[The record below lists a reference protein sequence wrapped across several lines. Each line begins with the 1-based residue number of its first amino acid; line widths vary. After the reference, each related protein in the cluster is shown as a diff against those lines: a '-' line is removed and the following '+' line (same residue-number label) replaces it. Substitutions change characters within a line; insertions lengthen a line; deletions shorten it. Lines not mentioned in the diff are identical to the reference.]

1 MPDTKGNLYIYE
13 AVALRNQ
20 YDAHVELLSSLINNP
35 GRKAGTAGLRDGKET
50 IKPADDYNPEAM
62 EKVLRKLRER
72 RLKLNHRLQSANFS
86 VHLRFGNNYISI
98 AEALETRKALQQ
110 EIQVLYGRVLDS
122 AYTTVI
128 HKEER
133 DITDRSRFGFTQSYR
148 LYRNALNRLRRL
160 ENAIHQANHT
170 NTVDFKDE

>member
-1 MPDTKGNLYIYE
+1 MPDQKGNLYIYE

-20 YDAHVELLSSLINNP
+20 YDAHMDFLTSLVDGNH
-35 GRKAGTAGLRDGKET
+35 GQYTKAAAREGKET
-50 IKPADDYNPEAM
+50 IKPADDFNPDAM
-62 EKVLRKLRER
+62 EKILKKLRER
-72 RLKLNHRLQSANFS
+72 RLKLNHRLQSANFT
-86 VHLRFGNNYISI
+86 VRLKLENHDISI

-110 EIQVLYGRVLDS
+110 EIRMLYTRAGNG

-133 DITDRSRFGFTQSYR
+133 DIVDRPRYGFAETYQQYR
-148 LYRNALNRLRRL
+148 DALTRLRRL
-160 ENAIHQANHT
+160 ENAIHEANHT